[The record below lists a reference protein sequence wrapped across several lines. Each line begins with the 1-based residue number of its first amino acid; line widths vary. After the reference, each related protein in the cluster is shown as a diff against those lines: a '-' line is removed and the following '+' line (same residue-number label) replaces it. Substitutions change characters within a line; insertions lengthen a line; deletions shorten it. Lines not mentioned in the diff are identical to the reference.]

1 MRETKRYLVEVTRS
15 NGVQD
20 EVPVFAKSLEEADR
34 LAQQHYRQCSIGRV
48 RPDLRYVNNQQEK

>member
-1 MRETKRYLVEVTRS
+1 MERNKRYLVEVTRS

-34 LAQQHYRQCSIGRV
+34 LAQQNYRQCTIGRV
-48 RPDLRYVNNQQEK
+48 RPDQRFVNKEK